1 VPPRSDKD
9 LPSNFSERVKRLR
22 GSVGL
27 TQSQLAELL
36 GVSFASVNRWENGQ
50 SRPSTFTWQ
59 RILAAEEHGLDAL
72 LNQTTVRRADPAD
85 GSVRAS
91 DTPLNFDFTG
101 NSEIVRTVSEAHRL
115 TYGYIF
121 NPAFATET
129 SRIDPLP
136 HQRMAVYQH
145 MQPQPRLRFL
155 LADDAGAGKTIMAG
169 LYIREMLTRRLIRRV
184 LVIPPAGLIGSWESE
199 LRTLF
204 SLRFKIITGIDARA
218 RNPFTG
224 PDGDLVVVSIDT
236 LSSDRM
242 LARLREPDVAP
253 YDLAIFDEAHKLS
266 ARLEDGFTI
275 RRTERYKLAEA
286 LAGVHSTDPDFRL
299 PWSCRHLLLLTA
311 TPHMGKDFTYYCLWR
326 LLEPE
331 ILPTREAFDAYPP
344 ESRRQH
350 FIRRTKEEMVRFD
363 GSRIF
368 PRRVSDTLGYELSQ
382 GEVSEQALYDRTT
395 DYMREYYNRAEF
407 LNRSA
412 ARLAMS
418 VFQRRLAS
426 STYALMRSFE
436 RRLSKLD
443 NFIDDI
449 RAGRLSPE
457 ELLSR
462 QERLRI
468 RDIEQE
474 KTGDEEQAEDGLEE
488 TESAELAAMAGVVAA
503 TLGELEAERRQVR
516 ELLDLARD
524 VYERGEDS
532 KFEKLREVI
541 FPRSRVVAGDQS
553 TVEPTGQSRDNEVE
567 AHAGSVK
574 EIRDPRW
581 RDEKILVFT
590 EHRDTLNFIVQSL
603 EAMGFA
609 GKVAQIHGAMD
620 YLERQQQVDFF
631 DRPLADGGAAYMIC
645 TDAAA
650 EGINLHRACW
660 LMVNYDIPWNPA
672 RLEQR
677 MGRIHRYKQTH
688 EVRIIN
694 LVAGRTREGR
704 VLKTLLEKLE
714 KIRKELNSDKVFDVI
729 GRLFEGVSLKDYLEK
744 AVTEEGAAKSEHEIE
759 GKLTPEQVQ
768 AFVEW
773 ERKLYGEGGEVVAH
787 LDAERAIIS
796 REQLRRL
803 LPGYVR
809 SFIEK
814 AAPLLGLRIEG
825 DLDGVFSFAE
835 ARPRAL
841 DPFWPLLEEYPAESR
856 NRFTLHNPSSFS
868 GTGFQ
873 PVTFLHPGE
882 FFFDTIRESVASRFS
897 KDVLRGAVFVDP
909 TAKSPYFFHLALTE
923 ITRKADPDF
932 DALRSEEPVEYR
944 LAGLRQDQSGR
955 IDECPIEHL
964 LLLRGGPGGI
974 PLSVRPFAAHGQTAS
989 MLAADFVRDQ
999 IARPLAERHR
1009 SDLLAS
1015 LPERERF
1022 VEAGYRYEEDNLLV
1036 QRVMAANRAREGD
1049 KRAATEL
1056 ERIKERQRSLEDLK
1070 QRAITTL
1077 RREPELIEA
1086 REITFLAHA
1095 LVIPSADPEDKKRH
1109 DEEIEKV
1116 AVRIA
1121 AEYERGQGWTPRDV
1135 STPALARIAGLTDN
1149 PGFDILSNRP
1159 AFGATSA
1166 RSSVF
1171 EERAV
1176 EVKGRA
1182 GVGDIELTENEWS
1195 RACNLRECYWLYVV
1209 YDCGS
1214 PNPRLLR
1221 VQNPFLKLIVNAK
1234 GGVIIDDTEVRRT
1247 AETD

>member
-1 VPPRSDKD
+1 MAED
-9 LPSNFSERVKRLR
+9 SNTSAQEDHGRRIRRLR
-22 GSVGL
+22 GRLGL
-27 TQSQLAELL
+27 TQTQLADLL

-50 SRPSTFTWQ
+50 TRPSVLAWQ
-59 RILAAEEHGLDAL
+59 RIITAEEHGLDAL
-72 LNQTTVRRADPAD
+72 LNKPASLIDKAPDRAAARD
-85 GSVRAS
+85 AS
-91 DTPLNFDFTG
+91 SLELDFSG

-115 TYGYIF
+115 AYGHIF

-129 SRIDPLP
+129 SRIDALP

-145 MQPQPRLRFL
+145 MLLQPRLRFL

-169 LYIREMLTRRLIRRV
+169 LYIREMLSRRLIRRV
-184 LVIPPAGLIGSWESE
+184 LVIPPAGLIGNWKSE

-204 SLRFKIITGIDARA
+204 SLRFKIITGLDARA
-218 RNPFTG
+218 ANPFAG
-224 PDGDLVVVSIDT
+224 PEGDLVIVSIDT
-236 LSSDRM
+236 LSGERM
-242 LARLREPDVAP
+242 LARLRESDVAP

-266 ARLEDGFTI
+266 ARLEDGFTL

-299 PWSCRHLLLLTA
+299 LWSCRHLLLLTA
-311 TPHMGKDFTYYCLWR
+311 TPHMGKDFPYYCLWR

-331 ILPTREAFDAYPP
+331 ILPTKEAFDAYPP
-344 ESRRQH
+344 ESRCRH

-395 DYMREYYNRAEF
+395 DYMREYYNRAQF

-436 RRLSKLD
+436 RRLMKLD
-443 NFIDDI
+443 GFIDDI

-474 KTGDEEQAEDGLEE
+474 KTADEEQADDGMEE
-488 TESAELAAMAGVVAA
+488 NEAAELTAMAGVVAA

-516 ELLDLARD
+516 GLLDLARD
-524 VYERGEDS
+524 VYDRGEDS
-532 KFEKLREVI
+532 KFEKLREV
-541 FPRSRVVAGDQS
+541 
-553 TVEPTGQSRDNEVE
+553 
-567 AHAGSVK
+567 
-574 EIRDPRW
+574 IRDPRW

-650 EGINLHRACW
+650 EGINLQRACW

-714 KIRKELNSDKVFDVI
+714 KVRKELNSDKVFDVI
-729 GRLFEGVSLKDYLEK
+729 GRLFEGVSLKDYLEN
-744 AVTEEGAAKSEHEIE
+744 AVTEEGAAKSENEIE

-773 ERKLYGEGGEVVAH
+773 ERKLYGEGGEVVAR
-787 LDAERAIIS
+787 LDEQRAIVS

-803 LPGYVR
+803 LPGYIR

-814 AAPLLGLRIEG
+814 AAPLFGLRIDG

-841 DPFWPLLEEYPAESR
+841 DPFWPLLEEYPTESR
-856 NRFTLHNPSSFS
+856 NRFTLHHPDSLFS
-868 GTGFQ
+868 A
-873 PVTFLHPGE
+873 VFLSPGE
-882 FFFDTIRESVASRFS
+882 LFFDTIRESVALRFS
-897 KDVLRGAVFVDP
+897 KEALRGAVFVDP
-909 TAKSPYFFHLALTE
+909 AATSPYFFHLTLTE
-923 ITRKADPDF
+923 ITRKADPEF

-944 LAGLRQDQSGR
+944 LASLRQDESGR
-955 IDECPIEHL
+955 IEECPIEHL

-974 PLSVRPFAAHGQTAS
+974 PLSVRPFAAHGKTAS
-989 MLAADFVRDQ
+989 IVAADFVRDR
-999 IARPLAERHR
+999 IARPLAERYR

-1022 VEAGYRYEEDNLLV
+1022 LEAGYRYEEDNLLV
-1036 QRVMAANRAREGD
+1036 QRAIATNRAREGD

-1056 ERIKERQRSLEDLK
+1056 ERIKQRQRSLEDLQ
-1070 QRAITTL
+1070 QRAIAAL
-1077 RREPELIEA
+1077 RREPELTEA
-1086 REITFLAHA
+1086 REITFLVHA

-1109 DEEIEKV
+1109 DDEIEKV

-1121 AEYERGQGWTPRDV
+1121 AEYEREQGWTPRDV
-1135 STPALARIAGLTDN
+1135 STPVLARVAGLTDN

-1166 RSSVF
+1166 RSSVL
-1171 EERAV
+1171 EEHAI

-1182 GVGDIELTENEWS
+1182 RVGDIELTENEWS
-1195 RACNLRECYWLYVV
+1195 RACNLRDRYWLYVI
-1209 YDCGS
+1209 YGCGT

-1221 VQNPFLKLIVNAK
+1221 INDPFYTLVATAK
-1234 GGVIIDDTEVRRT
+1234 GGVIIDESEIIGA
-1247 AETD
+1247 AER